1 MIIFK
6 LAKTAFEDCQGARMS
21 AKKANVHADPTC
33 IGYEFVQDE
42 VLEGVSD
49 TLRKETLRMLTKE
62 EIRTELERIFEELPP
77 CVQVVFANQ
86 RCQACGQVI
95 VNLICFC
102 YKIFKD
108 R

>member
-42 VLEGVSD
+42 VLEGVSE

-86 RCQACGQVI
+86 RCQACGQV
-95 VNLICFC
+95 
-102 YKIFKD
+102 KIHFIWFVY
-108 R
+108 